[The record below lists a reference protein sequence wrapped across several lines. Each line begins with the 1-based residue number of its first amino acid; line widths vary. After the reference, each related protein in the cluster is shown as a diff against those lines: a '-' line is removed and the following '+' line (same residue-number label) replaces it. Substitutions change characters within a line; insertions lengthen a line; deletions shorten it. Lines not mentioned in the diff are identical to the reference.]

1 MTIKHLV
8 ISGGG
13 PTGFLTYGVAS
24 HLAKKDFWKL
34 EDIKSIYGCSIGAY
48 MGVVFSLGYEWEWLD
63 DYFIKRPWEKLAAS
77 SAIKF
82 TDINDKKCLINEHFQ
97 TEAILPLLKAKDF
110 DETITLKELY
120 EYNKIDI
127 HLYATNI
134 NTIKLQKIDISH
146 TTHPDLL
153 LITALQMTM
162 AFPIIFQP
170 IINEDKCYVDG
181 GLLNHFPLND
191 CINQQQCNPDE
202 ILAFKNILNNVN
214 QCIDESSSIFDF
226 MLILMKKMQ
235 SSLDG
240 EVDQIEVK
248 HIMSCLIDD
257 LSGFD
262 KWADALHSEET
273 RRNIIENG
281 YNQAELFMS
290 SISNKVEIEVEA
302 SEVEASEV
310 EASEVEAEA
319 SEVDASEVE
328 ASEVEASEVDA
339 SEVEASEVEVEASE
353 VEVEASEVEVEL
365 EASEVEVE
373 VED

>member
-77 SAIKF
+77 STINII
-82 TDINDKKCLINEHFQ
+82 DINDKKCVINEHFQ

-110 DETITLKELY
+110 DETITLKDFY

-134 NTIKLQKIDISH
+134 NTPKLQKIDISH
-146 TTHPDLL
+146 TTHPNLL

-170 IINEDKCYVDG
+170 IINEDECYVDG
-181 GLLNHFPLND
+181 GLLNNFPLND

-202 ILAFKNILNNVN
+202 ILAFKNMWKNIN
-214 QCIDESSSIFDF
+214 QRVDETSSIFDF
-226 MLILMKKMQ
+226 MLIIMKKMQ
-235 SSLDG
+235 SSLDT
-240 EVDQIEVK
+240 EEYQMKVK
-248 HIMSCLIDD
+248 HIVNCLIDD

-262 KWADALHSEET
+262 KWVDSINSEET

-310 EASEVEAEA
+310 EASEVEA
-319 SEVDASEVE
+319 SEVELETSEVEVELEASEVE
-328 ASEVEASEVDA
+328 ASEVEASEVEASEVEASEVEA
-339 SEVEASEVEVEASE
+339 SEVEASEVEVE
-353 VEVEASEVEVEL
+353 
-365 EASEVEVE
+365 

>member
-302 SEVEASEV
+302 SEVEASELEASEL
-310 EASEVEAEA
+310 EASEVEL
-319 SEVDASEVE
+319 E
-328 ASEVEASEVDA
+328 ASEVELEASEVELEA
-339 SEVEASEVEVEASE
+339 SEVEASEVEVE
-353 VEVEASEVEVEL
+353 
-365 EASEVEVE
+365 
-373 VED
+373 D